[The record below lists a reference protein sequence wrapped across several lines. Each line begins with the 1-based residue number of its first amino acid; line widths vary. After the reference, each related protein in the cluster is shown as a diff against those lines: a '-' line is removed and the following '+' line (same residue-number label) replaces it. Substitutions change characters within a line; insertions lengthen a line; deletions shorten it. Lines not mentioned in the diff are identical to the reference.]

1 MVIANMSYSITG
13 DKEAMALVQKMAN
26 GAELLDRAFKNTI
39 IKTRHDVVK
48 GSVSQQKD
56 GKGNISPSKT
66 FQYGGQTVTAK
77 NLATGDTAKAWSNYK
92 QLSKSVYEIS
102 NNKRAGNDLMV
113 EILDKG
119 TKSDITPKRS
129 KMLYMPLSRKGQMKP
144 YGAKPKDEGLEVYK
158 DFIMIKKAKKREGTN
173 FMTKAIDDGQKYLD
187 SEINKILNGV
197 K

>member
-1 MVIANMSYSITG
+1 MSYSITG

-77 NLATGDTAKAWSNYK
+77 NLATGDTSKAWSNYK
-92 QLSKSVYEIS
+92 QLSKSVYEII
-102 NNKRAGNDLMV
+102 NNKRAGKELMV

-119 TKSDITPKRS
+119 TKSDITPKKPNGS
-129 KMLYMPLSRKGQMKP
+129 LYIPLSRKGQMKP
-144 YGAKPKDEGLEVYK
+144 RGANPKDSGLEVYK
-158 DFIMIKKAKKREGTN
+158 DYIMIKKAKKREGTN
-173 FMTKAIDDGQKYLD
+173 FMTNAINDGQKYLD
-187 SEINKILNGV
+187 GEINKILNGV

>member
-1 MVIANMSYSITG
+1 MSYSITG
-13 DKEAMALVQKMAN
+13 EKEAMALVQKLAN

-39 IKTRHDVVK
+39 IKTRYDVTT
-48 GSVSQQKD
+48 GSQTKQ
-56 GKGNISPSKT
+56 PQSKT

-77 NLATGDTAKAWSNYK
+77 NLATGDTARAWTNPK
-92 QLSKSVYEIS
+92 QMSKSVYEIS

-119 TKSDITPKRS
+119 TKSDITPKKG

-144 YGAKPKDEGLEVYK
+144 RGAKTEGLKSGE

>member
-1 MVIANMSYSITG
+1 MSYSITG
-13 DKEAMALVQKMAN
+13 EKEAMALVQKLAN

-39 IKTRHDVVK
+39 IKTRYDVTT
-48 GSVSQQKD
+48 GSQTKQ
-56 GKGNISPSKT
+56 PQSKT

-77 NLATGDTAKAWSNYK
+77 NLATGDTSKAWSNYK

-102 NNKRAGNDLMV
+102 NNKRAGKELMV
-113 EILDKG
+113 EVLDKG
-119 TKSDITPKRS
+119 TKTDITPKNG
-129 KMLYMPLSRKGQMKP
+129 KMLYMPLSNKGQMKP
-144 YGAKPKDEGLEVYK
+144 RGAKPKDSGLKVNEDY
-158 DFIMIKKAKKREGTN
+158 ILIKKAKKREGTN